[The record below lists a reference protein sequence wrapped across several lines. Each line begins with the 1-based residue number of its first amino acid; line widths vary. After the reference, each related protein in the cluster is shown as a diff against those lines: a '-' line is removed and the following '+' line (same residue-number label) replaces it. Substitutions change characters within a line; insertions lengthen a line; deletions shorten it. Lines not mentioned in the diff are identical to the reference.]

1 MNLSSK
7 SRYGVRILIQLAL
20 NYNTGVSVKGKT
32 LSEAQEITEPYIE
45 QIMISLKRSGMVRAE
60 RGCAGGYL
68 LSRPPES
75 ITLLE
80 IIELFEGK
88 LELVRCVKGS
98 KTCSRFPFCETTR
111 VWKRLSETFRREAA
125 AITLAHIIEEN
136 AQEKLKQAE
145 HVH

>member
-32 LSEAQEITEPYIE
+32 LAETQEITEPYIE

-80 IIELFEGK
+80 VIELFEGK
-88 LELVRCVKGS
+88 LELVRCTKGS
-98 KTCSRFPFCETTR
+98 QICSRLPVCETTR
-111 VWKRLSETFRREAA
+111 IWKRLSETFRREAA
-125 AITLAHIIEEN
+125 AITLAHVIEEN
-136 AQEKLKQAE
+136 SRAKAKKAE
-145 HVH
+145 YVF

>member
-1 MNLSSK
+1 VQK
-7 SRYGVRILIQLAL
+7 RRILIQLAL

-32 LSEAQEITEPYIE
+32 LSETQDITEPYIE

-80 IIELFEGK
+80 VIELFEGK
-88 LELVRCVKGS
+88 LELVRCTKGS
-98 KTCSRFPFCETTR
+98 QTCARMPICETTR
-111 VWKRLSETFRREAA
+111 VWKRLSEAFRREAA
-125 AITLAHIIEEN
+125 AVTLAHIIEES
-136 AQEKLKQAE
+136 AQGKLKQAE
-145 HVH
+145 YTH